1 MNITKKLPVTVLSGF
16 LGAGK
21 TTLLNHVL
29 HNKEGLKVAVIVN
42 DMSEVNVDAELVKSE
57 NTLSRTEEKL
67 VEMSNGCI
75 CCTLR
80 EDLMIE
86 VERLAKEDRFDYL
99 LIESTGISE
108 PVPVAQ
114 TFSFV
119 DEENGIDLSKFSYVD
134 TMVTVV
140 DAFNFFKDFGSPET
154 LMDRK
159 LTDIEGDYRT
169 IVNLLTDQIEFA
181 NVIIL
186 NKKDLVSEEHIGV
199 LKAAIHKLNPSA
211 KIIESSFSKVDPKK
225 ILNTGL
231 FNFEEA
237 EQSAGWIEELNKDEH
252 TPETEEY
259 GISSF
264 VYRSQKP
271 FDPARFWYYVQHHFP
286 STIIRSKGLFW
297 LASRPEQALIWGQA
311 GGSLRADSAGVWWS
325 SMPFEKR
332 IRYMAFVE
340 NQKQIEAGWNETF
353 GDRKNEIVFIG
364 QDMDETAIKSALE
377 ACLATED
384 ELATQKWKHGNR
396 ATRMNG
402 QCSGLMFINLKKSL
416 VSIRRYLLKH
426 PGESYNYYH
435 LAGCLRFQRI
445 IVKLDLQLLQL
456 SSFRTDGPIQLALQF
471 L

>member
-1 MNITKKLPVTVLSGF
+1 MIKNNKLPVTVLSGF

-29 HNKEGLKVAVIVN
+29 HNKENLKVAVIVN

-86 VERLAKEDRFDYL
+86 VERLAKENRFDYL

-108 PVPVAQ
+108 PIPVAQ

-119 DEENGIDLSKFSYVD
+119 DEENSIDLSRFSYVD

-154 LMDRK
+154 LMDRD

-169 IVNLLTDQIEFA
+169 IVNLLTDQIEFT
-181 NVIIL
+181 NIIVL
-186 NKKDLVSEEHIGV
+186 NKTDLVSEEHLGI
-199 LKAAIHKLNPSA
+199 LEATLAKLNPSA
-211 KIIESSFSKVDPKK
+211 RIVKSLFSKVDPKE

-237 EQSAGWIEELNKDEH
+237 EQSAGWIEELNKEEH

-264 VYRSQKP
+264 VYRNKKP
-271 FDPARFWYYVQHHFP
+271 FDPQRFWQYVQQRFP
-286 STIIRSKGLFW
+286 NSVIRSKGLFW
-297 LASRPEQALIWGQA
+297 IASRPEQALIWGQA
-311 GGSLRADSAGVWWS
+311 GGSLRTDSAGVWWS
-325 SMPFEKR
+325 SMPFKKR
-332 IRYMAFVE
+332 AQYLAFLE
-340 NQKQIEAGWNETF
+340 NQEQIEADWDTTF

-364 QDMDETAIKSALE
+364 QAMDEERMRADLN
-377 ACLATED
+377 ACLATPEELETQTWVQGYQD
-384 ELATQKWKHGNR
+384 EWPVER
-396 ATRMNG
+396 
-402 QCSGLMFINLKKSL
+402 
-416 VSIRRYLLKH
+416 
-426 PGESYNYYH
+426 SY
-435 LAGCLRFQRI
+435 A
-445 IVKLDLQLLQL
+445 LD
-456 SSFRTDGPIQLALQF
+456 
-471 L
+471 

>member
-1 MNITKKLPVTVLSGF
+1 MIDKKLPVTVLSGF

-42 DMSEVNVDAELVKSE
+42 DMSEVNVDADLVKSE

-80 EDLMIE
+80 EDLMVE
-86 VERLAKEDRFDYL
+86 VERLAKENRFDYL

-119 DEENGIDLSKFSYVD
+119 NEEDNIDLSRFSYVD

-154 LMDRK
+154 LMDRQ
-159 LTDIEGDYRT
+159 LTDMDGDYRT

-186 NKKDLVSEEHIGV
+186 NKTDLVTEEHLGV
-199 LKAAIHKLNPSA
+199 LKAAIHKLNPGA
-211 KIIESSFSKVDPKK
+211 KIIESSYGKVAPQE
-225 ILNTGL
+225 IINTGL
-231 FNFEEA
+231 FDFDEA
-237 EQSAGWIEELNKDEH
+237 EESAGWIEELKKDGH

-259 GISSF
+259 GIGSF
-264 VYRSQKP
+264 VYRSKKP
-271 FDPARFWYYVQHHFP
+271 FDPDRFWSYIQEKFP

-297 LASRPEQALIWGQA
+297 VASRPDQALVWGQA

-325 SMPFEKR
+325 SMPMAKR
-332 IRYMAFVE
+332 TQYMAFVE
-340 NQKQIEAGWNETF
+340 NQKVIESNWHKEF

-364 QDMDETAIKSALE
+364 QDMDEALIRSQLDSCLSTDPE
-377 ACLATED
+377 LATE
-384 ELATQKWKHGNR
+384 KWKHGYTDEWPVER
-396 ATRMNG
+396 AYPM
-402 QCSGLMFINLKKSL
+402 
-416 VSIRRYLLKH
+416 
-426 PGESYNYYH
+426 
-435 LAGCLRFQRI
+435 
-445 IVKLDLQLLQL
+445 D
-456 SSFRTDGPIQLALQF
+456 
-471 L
+471 